1 MKTEASARG
10 QIWGAAALLVF
21 GLAMTSSAQQVLQA
35 APPGAVRQRPPP
47 HAKPWKKISD
57 EDGIACF
64 KREVP
69 GSPIIALRGEGLVN
83 APITRVASVVLDYR
97 RATEWVDSLEETRVV
112 RMLGPQEFIEYD
124 HVNTPPIIMADRDFV
139 VRGKVEV
146 NAQAQTLS
154 LRMWPAKDPL
164 VPEQSSYVRG
174 ELSGYWE
181 LRSVA
186 NGKKTFVVAEMHGD
200 PKGGVAK
207 WLVNWF
213 QENWPR
219 NTLESLREQVA
230 KRDIR
235 IIPQVQD
242 AFAGR
247 PIRFTF
253 RQSTP

>member
-1 MKTEASARG
+1 MTTRPARIIG
-10 QIWGAAALLVF
+10 LGVLALAVCSVWLVGAPLSRADGLVRTT
-21 GLAMTSSAQQVLQA
+21 ARDKSWIKV
-35 APPGAVRQRPPP
+35 
-47 HAKPWKKISD
+47 SD

-69 GSPIIALRGEGLVN
+69 RSPIIALRGEGVID
-83 APITRVASVVLDYR
+83 APIARVASVLLDYS
-97 RATEWVDSLEETRVV
+97 RATEWVDSLAEVRVV

-124 HVNTPPIIMADRDFV
+124 HVDTPPVIMADRDFV

-146 NAQAQTLS
+146 DVQARTLA

-181 LRSVA
+181 LRSIA
-186 NGKKTFVVAEMHGD
+186 DDKRTFVIAEMHGD

-219 NTLESLREQVA
+219 NTFESLRKQVH

-235 IIPQVQD
+235 VIPQVQD
-242 AFAGR
+242 AFAGK
-247 PIRFTF
+247 PIHFVAPSNRATK
-253 RQSTP
+253 